1 MGDNK
6 TTGFA
11 AAKAKA
17 EELKAESEEKEKQ
30 VAAVKEQVKND
41 LLAIQGNDVLAR
53 MYQASAEVGAENLSG
68 ELPVL
73 KVHSA
78 GKSNNELADGSEP
91 TDGYFFYKPT
101 GEEFETLDV
110 HILYVSH
117 GFKAAG
123 MEEGGEAK
131 FNQIVGG
138 VIIDNGDYKPFI
150 MYFTGLKLQPLW
162 DFSKEAKKYTRAKPL
177 GIPMFALKVH
187 LETEKVKTNFGRSWI
202 VKFSVARAA
211 DGTPELVLDEG
222 LFQFLKDNVE
232 TTKEMIGN
240 IIASK
245 EVPETNEAEII
256 HGETAEVTESEGV
269 DEIPAE
275 EGQAVEPDEIPF

>member
-6 TTGFA
+6 TGYGA
-11 AAKAKA
+11 
-17 EELKAESEEKEKQ
+17 LKAQAEKLKEEEVEKEKQ

-41 LLAIQGNDVLAR
+41 LLAIQGNDILAR
-53 MYQASAEVGAENLSG
+53 MYQANAEVGAENLSG

-101 GEEFETLDV
+101 GEEFQSLDV

-123 MEEGGEAK
+123 MDEGDAK

-138 VIIDNGDYKPFI
+138 VIIDGGDYKPFI

-162 DFSKEAKKYTRAKPL
+162 DFSKEAKKYTRTKPF

-187 LETEKVKTNFGRSWI
+187 LETERVKTNFGRSWI
-202 VKFSVARAA
+202 VKFSVVKAA

-232 TTKEMIGN
+232 TTKEMVGN

-245 EVPETNEAEII
+245 EVPETNEAEVI
-256 HGETAEVTESEGV
+256 HGETAAVSESEEV

-275 EGQAVEPDEIPF
+275 EGQAVEPDEILF